1 MATPF
6 ERYCCLYREYSV
18 YSQLTIPIVMDVLR
32 EKCYT
37 PLNQMNLNLT
47 EGNAEMN
54 RRKNEFLLWFWRN
67 TTMYQFKDCSSSSSA
82 NSDATIVENFCS
94 KDTEPTY
101 KIYVAFWALL
111 LIMIVLNN
119 LLIIVSVLKVPHLRN
134 NVANLFIISLSCSD
148 LFVGLFVIPIKI
160 GMFSNNMVFCYGI
173 NICRANMMTDSWA
186 FVTTIANLVAIAVD
200 RHLALNHPY
209 KYPNWVTRR
218 RAKLVILGTWV
229 YGFCISCLINVK
241 LDSPSQ
247 DAVVIEGLMC
257 QMNRNYIYYGLLYGL
272 NFCIPVICMGIIYF
286 RILRI
291 TKNHARSISESVI
304 LDNNRVILQQM
315 SEDQN
320 NNNNTMNNEPV
331 VLEMTV
337 KKNGGTNSNESR
349 RGSYTE
355 HYTIENKHSNN
366 DTKTTT
372 DFKQTSRTL
381 RRSSSKSMDQY
392 RRIVRKAAQT
402 VAAVYGTY
410 VICWIPIAVFT
421 VVVMFCKDSKD
432 TSSCTHVQDWPHLY
446 LVLIHFLPLV
456 NSMMNAFLYATMNT
470 QFRRGFR
477 KVLGIDQ
484 IKSWLKLKI
493 LKQ

>member
-1 MATPF
+1 MNT
-6 ERYCCLYREYSV
+6 
-18 YSQLTIPIVMDVLR
+18 LR
-32 EKCYT
+32 KRCYT
-37 PLNQMNLNLT
+37 PLSQMTFFNQT
-47 EGNAEMN
+47 EQNNELN
-54 RRKNEFLLWFWRN
+54 RRKSEFLLWFWRN
-67 TTMYQFKDCSSSSSA
+67 TTMYQFKDCPPPLTDSS
-82 NSDATIVENFCS
+82 TMVENFCS

-101 KIYVAFWALL
+101 KIYVAFWILL

-119 LLIIVSVLKVPHLRN
+119 LLIIVSVLKVPHLRS
-134 NVANLFIISLSCSD
+134 NVANLFIISLSFSD

-160 GMFSNNMVFCYGI
+160 GMFSNNMVFCYGV
-173 NICRANMMTDSWA
+173 NVCRMHIMTDSWA
-186 FVTTIANLVAIAVD
+186 FVTTMANLFVIAVD

-229 YGFCISCLINVK
+229 YGFCFSCLINVK
-241 LDSPSQ
+241 LDSPSE
-247 DAVVIEGLMC
+247 DAVVIKGFVC
-257 QMNRNYIYYGLLYGL
+257 QMNMNYIYYALLYGL
-272 NFCIPVICMGIIYF
+272 HFCLPVICMGIIYF

-304 LDNNRVILQQM
+304 LDNNKVILQQM

-320 NNNNTMNNEPV
+320 NNNNNNIVNEPTAM
-331 VLEMTV
+331 EMTV
-337 KKNGGTNSNESR
+337 HKNNGNANSNESR

-355 HYTIENKHSNN
+355 HYTIENKHTNN
-366 DTKTTT
+366 DTKTVT

-410 VICWIPIAVFT
+410 VICWIPISVFT
-421 VVVMFCKDSKD
+421 VIVMFCKDSGD
-432 TSSCTHVQDWPHLY
+432 SGTCVHVRDWPDLY
-446 LVLIHFLPLV
+446 IVLIHFLPLV
-456 NSMMNAFLYATMNT
+456 NSMMNAFLYAIMNT
-470 QFRRGFR
+470 QFRRGFK

-484 IKSWLKLKI
+484 IKSCLKLKI
-493 LKQ
+493 LKK